1 MSTTELLAAL
11 DGQARELGCLVD
23 DEAESQAG
31 VAGEVSRGGAAGQT
45 DGADD
50 GALIPAP
57 AQRPALA
64 AALVMPP
71 TKPMVPLP
79 GGNRSVIATA
89 AELGPL
95 VAASRRVYNRGG
107 SLVRVERDEEGFHVL
122 VPLQPAALVSEFERV
137 ASLHKL
143 EARRGEEGLA
153 PVPAVCSEQTAKVI
167 SQATEFVEALPV
179 IKAVSRCPVLVRG
192 AGDGLRQVCGYDND
206 SGILAGGD
214 AVPDMTLEKAVPLIE
229 GLLGDFNFATEGDK
243 ARAIAALVT
252 PALIT
257 GQLLGGRAPIDLGEA
272 DEPQAGKGYR
282 ARVTASV
289 YNAKVKSITERRGG
303 GVGSME
309 ESLGRALISGACYIC
324 LDNLRGKVDSP
335 ALESFMTED
344 TFLARAL
351 RIDAFIDPRRVT
363 IMLTSNKAELTTD
376 LARRSSCVR
385 IRKRAP
391 GYQYRKYAEGD
402 VVDHI
407 RANQPLYLGAV
418 FAVVRAWHAQG
429 CPRTAETRHDFRV
442 WARTLD
448 WIVQNLFHTCPL
460 MDGHQQA
467 QTRMANPMLTWLRDL
482 AIAVL
487 RQQRDGQWMRTHAL
501 ADVAETDGNIQIPG
515 LQEGQDMT
523 SELVRKTVLQAF
535 GKRLKQCFREE
546 GEVAIDDLAVSR
558 REVQEQRTGV
568 GGGLYTTWEYRF
580 TRRTPEPPS
589 TDPALI
595 RTDADSDEVATP
607 TDAVD
612 GSGVGECHANTDT
625 SVTGVMQPSVLSVRI
640 SAETPPHVP
649 EAYQSL
655 MLPPKPGCGG
665 LDLLEWARSRGM
677 YTNHTERNTA
687 SAYSIGEQATMMLRQ
702 LKAEREERKLQRLIE
717 RRKEAKARKKN
728 KVK

>member
-1 MSTTELLAAL
+1 MSITKLLAAL
-11 DGQARELGCLVD
+11 DWQARELGCLL
-23 DEAESQAG
+23 
-31 VAGEVSRGGAAGQT
+31 
-45 DGADD
+45 DD
-50 GALIPAP
+50 GERPIGTACAAAHGPVPAAVTEAVP
-57 AQRPALA
+57 ARPAVL
-64 AALVMPP
+64 
-71 TKPMVPLP
+71 LP

-95 VAASRRVYNRGG
+95 VAMSRRVYNRGG
-107 SLVRVERDEEGFHVL
+107 SLVRVERDEEGFYVL
-122 VPLQPAALVSEFERV
+122 VPLQTAALVSEFERV
-137 ASLHKL
+137 AALHKL
-143 EARRGEEGLA
+143 AASGDGQM
-153 PVPAVCSEQTAKVI
+153 PVPTVCSEQTAKVI
-167 SQATEFVEALPV
+167 SQASEFVEALPV
-179 IKAVSRCPVLVRG
+179 IRAVSRCPVLVRG
-192 AGDGLRQVCGYDND
+192 ADGGLRQVCGYDND

-214 AVPDMTLEKAVPLIE
+214 AVPDMTLEEAVPLIE
-229 GLLGDFNFATEGDK
+229 KLLGDFNFATEGDK

-257 GQLLGGRAPIDLGEA
+257 GQLLGGRSPIDLGEA
-272 DEPQAGKGYR
+272 DEPQAGKGFR

-289 YNAKVKSITERRGG
+289 FNAKVKSITERRGG

-309 ESLGRALISGACYIC
+309 ESLGRALISGAGFVC

-335 ALESFMTED
+335 ALESLMTED
-344 TFLARAL
+344 TYLARAL
-351 RIDAFIDPRRVT
+351 RTDAFIDPRRVT
-363 IMLTSNKAELTTD
+363 IMITSNKAELTTD

-391 GYQYRKYAEGD
+391 GYQYREYAEGD

-429 CPRTAETRHDFRV
+429 CPRTTETRHDFRA

-448 WIVQNLFHTCPL
+448 WIVRNLFNTCPL

-467 QTRMANPMLTWLRDL
+467 QTRMANPVLTWLRDL

-487 RQQRDGQWMRTHAL
+487 RQQRDGQWLRTHAL

-546 GEVAIDDLAVSR
+546 GEVAIDDLVVSR

-580 TRRTPEPPS
+580 TRRTPEPPR

-595 RTDADSDEVATP
+595 RTDADTDEVATP
-607 TDAVD
+607 TDAADVT
-612 GSGVGECHANTDT
+612 GVEECHANTDT

-640 SAETPPHVP
+640 SAETPPDELNERKQVP
-649 EAYQSL
+649 AAVANPHLAEL
-655 MLPPKPGCGG
+655 MSRASSGIAMITVPGC
-665 LDLLEWARSRGM
+665 ET
-677 YTNHTERNTA
+677 YTTSGFDPA
-687 SAYSIGEQATMMLRQ
+687 AYAKLREQ
-702 LKAEREERKLQRLIE
+702 LKAEKEEHLRRRRLERKAAP
-717 RRKEAKARKKN
+717 AKR
-728 KVK
+728 